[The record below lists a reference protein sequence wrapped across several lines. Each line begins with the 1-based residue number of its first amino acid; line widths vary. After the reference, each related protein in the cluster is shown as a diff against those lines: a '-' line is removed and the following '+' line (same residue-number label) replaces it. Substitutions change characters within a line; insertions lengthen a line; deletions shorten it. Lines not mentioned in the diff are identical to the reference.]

1 MNLRNLRLG
10 ALALSCLAV
19 LAVGG
24 VALAAGTKTNTL
36 TGNSVGDPN
45 NAMSLQVTVKKGKA
59 KTVSKVNAQ
68 NFNYACDD
76 ETTTG
81 EQSYSFPGKFKVKK
95 VAGQYVFGGTSAD
108 TADPYWR
115 VSGSLNKSGTTGYV
129 ETYYRFKAGN
139 FYCGGNGGANIKK

>member
-1 MNLRNLRLG
+1 MNLRLG

-24 VALAAGTKTNTL
+24 VALAAKTKTNTL
-36 TGNSVGDPN
+36 TGTSLGDPN
-45 NAMSLQVTVKKGKA
+45 NVMSLKVSVKKGKA
-59 KTVSKVNAQ
+59 KTVSKVKAE

-81 EQSYSFPGKFKVKK
+81 EKSYTFPGKFKVKK
-95 VAGQYVFGGTSAD
+95 VDGKYVFGGTSKN

-115 VSGSLNKSGTTGYV
+115 VNGYLNKGGTSGYV
-129 ETYYRFKAGN
+129 ESYYKFTSGN
-139 FYCGGNGGANIKK
+139 QYCGGNGGANIKK